1 MNRSTDHTPHDN
13 SSTPEDII
21 DEDEIADA
29 QLNPP
34 EEGPTALIDPEESV
48 IDPHAD

>member
-1 MNRSTDHTPHDN
+1 MNRPTDHTP
-13 SSTPEDII
+13 PEQSPPPGDAI
-21 DEDEIADA
+21 DEDEIAA
-29 QLNPP
+29 EQLNPP